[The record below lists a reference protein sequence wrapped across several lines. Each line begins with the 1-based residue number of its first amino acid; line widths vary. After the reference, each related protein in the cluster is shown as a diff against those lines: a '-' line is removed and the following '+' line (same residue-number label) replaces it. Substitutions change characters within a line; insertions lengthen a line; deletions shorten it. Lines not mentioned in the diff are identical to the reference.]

1 MGMVGNLRQW
11 WSDRRAERAFWTL
24 SSDERAALARD
35 IGVSEQTL
43 GHLITRGSQAG
54 PELPRLLQA
63 LSLDPAQV
71 KRQHATLLRSMS
83 MTCSTCAA
91 VRECRRDLDAGCASR
106 TFRSY
111 CPNAREIEG
120 LDQERWQN
128 REMLISRAGRRR
140 APESLVK
147 AAP

>member
-1 MGMVGNLRQW
+1 MGLASGLRQW
-11 WSDRRAERAFWTL
+11 WSDRQAERDFYAL
-24 SSDERAALARD
+24 SADERAALARD

-43 GHLITRGSQAG
+43 GHFIACGSEAG
-54 PELPRLLQA
+54 MELHRLLQA

-83 MTCSTCAA
+83 MTCATCAA

-106 TFRSY
+106 TFSSY
-111 CPNAREIEG
+111 CPNAREINA

-140 APESLVK
+140 TPESLAK
-147 AAP
+147 AAL